1 MLTSARNNFT
11 GRITHIRRGM
21 ANDEIQL
28 ALAGGERIVTLI
40 TSDRSLAMRLEAGRE
55 AIAFLRASSV
65 ILTTDN
71 THGLKL
77 SARNLL
83 SGTIKH
89 LHTDLVNTEVVIA
102 LRGQDTLVAVVT
114 SEAAKELELTVGK
127 NVNAIFKATDVI
139 LGVSFR

>member
-1 MLTSARNNFT
+1 MLTSARNQFSA
-11 GRITHIRRGM
+11 RITHISRGM

-40 TSDRSLAMRLEAGRE
+40 TSDRSLAMRLEAGRD
-55 AIAFLRASSV
+55 AVVLVRASSV

-71 THGLKL
+71 ISGFML

-102 LRGQDTLVAVVT
+102 LKGQDTLVAVVT
-114 SEAAKELELTVGK
+114 SDAAKELRLTVGQT
-127 NVNAIFKATDVI
+127 VNAIFKASDVI
-139 LGVSFR
+139 LRVQR

>member
-1 MLTSARNNFT
+1 MLTSARNQFS
-11 GRITHIRRGM
+11 GRITHISRGM

-40 TSDRSLAMRLEAGRE
+40 TSDRSLAMRLEAGRD
-55 AIAFLRASSV
+55 AIVLVRASSV

-71 THGLKL
+71 ISGLML

-83 SGTIKH
+83 SGTIKQ

-102 LRGQDTLVAVVT
+102 LKGQDTLVAVVT
-114 SEAAKELELTVGK
+114 SDAAKELELTVGK
-127 NVNAIFKATDVI
+127 TVNAIFKATDVI
-139 LGVSFR
+139 LGVQR

>member
-1 MLTSARNNFT
+1 
-11 GRITHIRRGM
+11 M

-40 TSDRSLAMRLEAGRE
+40 TSDRSLAMRLEAGRD
-55 AIAFLRASSV
+55 AIVLVRASSV

-71 THGLKL
+71 ISGLML

-83 SGTIKH
+83 SGTIKQ

-102 LRGQDTLVAVVT
+102 LKGQDTLVAVVT
-114 SEAAKELELTVGK
+114 SDAAKELELTVGK
-127 NVNAIFKATDVI
+127 TVNAIFKATDVI
-139 LGVSFR
+139 LGVQR